1 MRRPQLCLWALLAA
15 HAAEYGQEDAV
26 LKLDI
31 MDSGQPLTLRFAP
44 GENYFDRAL
53 EFVNAYG
60 FQGGEGCASP
70 ACVADMLAE
79 LMAVVAK
86 CDDGSGGRREC
97 TPQKIDIVEERYL
110 RQSPAAVAAAAR
122 DADDAAS
129 WRRARAIEL
138 EADAALRGQGK
149 AVHAVAKRVDNH
161 SRVPEHDT
169 FANEKKWLERLSHT
183 GLVAAPL
190 AYDDAT
196 RTVVTEYAGHP
207 IDASNVPHD
216 VVAQLGR
223 ILDML
228 EEHNCRHNDFI
239 PRNLLVLDGVVR
251 VIDFN
256 WAWEID
262 RSVPAAWH
270 EQIPDLGKPSQGLRC
285 AALYDDRCTA
295 ENVLDRIAPTAQAR
309 RLPDTAETHIVADWT
324 NRFANSFI
332 ETACRRAGLE
342 VVHAVAMPIM
352 PEATRRATMSRFYSG
367 ADLSPSDQRGATPFT
382 LHILRDPNPAYEV
395 RATTKGRRRVN
406 AKVFDLKQQLRAPTT
421 AGGAP
426 LRLHATDNIQET
438 KDNLETLGL
447 SELYYPKKRFD
458 RVAAALRALDAVP
471 GLRYVVL
478 RHADTVLES
487 SCIFLSNS
495 SCGNSDVDLL
505 VSDYFKAKTALDG
518 TSTDPPGER
527 YDDGGRGVRN
537 LVSVAGRQV
546 SFDLRTVDH
555 DDRWITM
562 TRRFRGSLSEEAF
575 LRRYAREGPWSE
587 PCA

>member
-1 MRRPQLCLWALLAA
+1 MVDMEDKVEHLISA
-15 HAAEYGQEDAV
+15 GQ
-26 LKLDI
+26 
-31 MDSGQPLTLRFAP
+31 
-44 GENYFDRAL
+44 
-53 EFVNAYG
+53 
-60 FQGGEGCASP
+60 
-70 ACVADMLAE
+70 
-79 LMAVVAK
+79 LMAGVAK
-86 CDDGSGGRREC
+86 CSIS
-97 TPQKIDIVEERYL
+97 TIH
-110 RQSPAAVAAAAR
+110 S
-122 DADDAAS
+122 
-129 WRRARAIEL
+129 RAIEL

-149 AVHAVAKRVDNH
+149 VVHAVAKRVDND

-183 GLVAAPL
+183 GLVAAPR

-251 VIDFN
+251 LIDFT

-270 EQIPDLGKPSQGLRC
+270 EQIPDLGKPTQGLRC

-295 ENVLDRIAPTAQAR
+295 ENVLDRIAPTALASR
-309 RLPDTAETHIVADWT
+309 RPHTAETHIVADWT

-332 ETACRRAGLE
+332 ETACRRVGLE

-352 PEATRRATMSRFYSG
+352 PEATRRATMSRFYSR

-395 RATTKGRRRVN
+395 RKTTKGHRRVN

-426 LRLHATDNIQET
+426 LHLHATDNIQET

-478 RHADTVLES
+478 RHAETVLES
-487 SCIFLSNS
+487 T
-495 SCGNSDVDLL
+495 CGNSDVDLL

-527 YDDGGRGVRN
+527 YDDGGCGVRN
-537 LVSVAGRQV
+537 LVSVASRQV
-546 SFDLRTVDH
+546 SFDLRTVGDGYF
-555 DDRWITM
+555 DDRWQADVLAERVRDPSGTYVPSDEQYVASLLYHILVQKKLHVSNKITTENAGGWM
-562 TRRFRGSLSEEAF
+562 LRNYGLAFASFEDAWAALDNFMARRGYHCVHEKSETK
-575 LRRYAREGPWSE
+575 R
-587 PCA
+587 